1 MYFWLYL
8 FSSSDTRFRSALLP
22 LSDHLATLV
31 EYLNH
36 YQSEIQGGNADQ
48 SGGKSADGMDSE
60 NSKWDKAADLE
71 EHFGTYLISTC
82 YPKIHRRLLHP
93 LSIKLISIFSSIE
106 RQRLTDILDE
116 VSFPISMRSKSS
128 NLLLCRVI
136 HSALDTHD
144 LRGMIRELKGGD
156 QEHSAFFQSVTETY
170 ELFQKGTN
178 ESSQFPLLY
187 RKDTFEDFHY
197 FVLLALTKYRSA
209 ISTFY
214 DKIKAGCLNTTDRL
228 DLTVYSFLL
237 WRLAHS
243 SILCQHL
250 IFLRATSLIPQ
261 DAVFNHLVPEQPPLK
276 PQDIVVNRPSPK
288 YAMFPHLALEH
299 EVNDRE
305 ELSLEGDEGED
316 LSLEGDE
323 GQDLSLGGY
332 EGEDLSF
339 RGAEVNE
346 GEDLSFRGD
355 EVNEGED
362 LSLDQAIEGGSVII
376 EGGRDAIEGLGG
388 HETGEDESSEETGLK
403 EEMDTLE
410 YHSGHRKDPTLMIQR
425 WMCLLVSH
433 LQSLH
438 ILSSFAASRP
448 GEIRV
453 QHVAVKRATHKTP
466 QDWTAVLKRALPHS
480 LPEGDTGFSEMEKI
494 ILGQIN
500 KVNATPG
507 RHGIF
512 SYFKGEFII
521 RLAGHIHCEAALA
534 AVLHSPPNG
543 QRLFDV
549 RFIFFSSFFC
559 HLMSYAG
566 Q

>member
-48 SGGKSADGMDSE
+48 SGGNSADGMDSE

-144 LRGMIRELKGGD
+144 LRGMIRESKGGD

-261 DAVFNHLVPEQPPLK
+261 DAVFNHLVPKDSSQNSISGDGSES
-276 PQDIVVNRPSPK
+276 DVSEGYVSEEYVSDGDVSDGYI
-288 YAMFPHLALEH
+288 
-299 EVNDRE
+299 RE
-305 ELSLEGDEGED
+305 
-316 LSLEGDE
+316 
-323 GQDLSLGGY
+323 
-332 EGEDLSF
+332 
-339 RGAEVNE
+339 
-346 GEDLSFRGD
+346 
-355 EVNEGED
+355 
-362 LSLDQAIEGGSVII
+362 GS
-376 EGGRDAIEGLGG
+376 E
-388 HETGEDESSEETGLK
+388 ESSEETGLQ

-448 GEIRV
+448 GEICV

-480 LPEGDTGFSEMEKI
+480 LPEGDTGFSEMAKI

-521 RLAGHIHCEAALA
+521 RLAGHVHCEAALA

-549 RFIFFSSFFC
+549 RFIFSSSFFC